1 MTKNSKKQHHQVIPL
16 LRNLYKHFVYWYAM
30 EEITFAQE
38 RPLYYIEELLSQ
50 KKYNVGSAG
59 IVFGASGL
67 GKTSLMAS
75 TAARNIER
83 KRKVCYVSHELA
95 LPQFLDTLQ
104 LNLENDIRY
113 NHYLL
118 AVTLP
123 IDTQY
128 RKYYKK
134 ITLQTPVKSI
144 QLESQYT
151 QFHLL
156 DVITYI
162 FEKEG
167 CSLFLFDSIDD
178 LDPFRIEEGLLDRYH
193 VNQFTYSLVSRGIT
207 IGFTSVYSHQIQV
220 NTRIELKEV
229 HERGGQLQR
238 VAIIHKGI
246 RPAQS
251 KEYINYQVRG
261 TIVFDYSTARIV

>member
-1 MTKNSKKQHHQVIPL
+1 M
-16 LRNLYKHFVYWYAM
+16 
-30 EEITFAQE
+30 
-38 RPLYYIEELLSQ
+38 EELLSQ
-50 KKYNVGSAG
+50 KMHDHGSTG

-67 GKTSLMAS
+67 GKTSLAAS
-75 TAARNIER
+75 TAARTIEDG
-83 KRKVCYVSHELA
+83 KKVCYISHELA

-104 LNLENDIRY
+104 LNLDKTVPY
-113 NHYLL
+113 NQYLL

-123 IDTQY
+123 IDVRY

-134 ITLQTPVKSI
+134 VRLATKLKSV

-156 DVITYI
+156 DVLTYLMK
-162 FEKEG
+162 KEG
-167 CSLFLFDSIDD
+167 CDLFLIDSIDD
-178 LDPFRIEEGLLDRYH
+178 LDPFRIKEGVLDSYH
-193 VNQFTYSLVSRGIT
+193 VNQFTYSLLSNGIT
-207 IGFTSVYSHQIQV
+207 LVFTSVYNHQIQV

-229 HERGGQLQR
+229 HEREGQLQR

-246 RPAQS
+246 RPSQS
-251 KEYINYQVRG
+251 KEYINYQVHG